1 MLDLLEL
8 QQFVAFADCGTLS
21 KAAEQ
26 LHISQPTLTRTMHHV
41 EDAFG
46 VPLFTR
52 GKNRIACNETGLQA
66 VDYARKLLEDAD
78 HAVQMVQAFDR
89 SLHTIHV
96 SSCAPAPL
104 WSLLPALTAR
114 FPDKTISSRLEE
126 MSTIIEQVVS
136 GNCEIG
142 ILPYAF
148 ADERLLVVPFLREQL
163 SVCVPKSHPLAQE
176 NTLTFSKINGFNCL
190 VRDQLGFWSNLCH
203 EKMPASKFLVQTDN
217 FALEELIRSSTLLC
231 FTTNLAGWKE
241 QEVLRDRVII
251 PLVDDEATAAYQL
264 LCLPKNKDLLKP
276 YICIYN
282 V

>member
-66 VDYARKLLEDAD
+66 VAYARKLLQDAD
-78 HAVQMVQAFDR
+78 HAVKMVQAFDR

-104 WSLLPALTAR
+104 WSLLPVLTAR
-114 FPDKTISSRLEE
+114 FPDKTISSRLED
-126 MSTIIEQVVS
+126 MSIIIEQVVS

-163 SVCVPKSHPLAQE
+163 SVCVPKSHPLAKE
-176 NTLTFSKINGFNCL
+176 NTLTFSQINGFNCL

-231 FTTNLAGWKE
+231 FTTNLAGWE
-241 QEVLRDRVII
+241 QQEVLRDRVII

-264 LCLPKNKDLLKP
+264 ICLPKNKDLLKP
-276 YICIYN
+276 YI
-282 V
+282 

>member
-66 VDYARKLLEDAD
+66 VAYARKLLEDAD
-78 HAVQMVQAFDR
+78 HAVKMVQAFDR

-104 WSLLPALTAR
+104 WSLLPVLTAR
-114 FPDKTISSRLEE
+114 FPDKTISSRLED
-126 MSTIIEQVVS
+126 MSIIIEQVVS

-163 SVCVPKSHPLAQE
+163 SVCVPKSHPLAKE
-176 NTLTFSKINGFNCL
+176 NTLTFSQINGFNCL

-231 FTTNLAGWKE
+231 FTTNLAGWE
-241 QEVLRDRVII
+241 QQEVLRDRVII

-264 LCLPKNKDLLKP
+264 ICLPKNKDLLKP
-276 YICIYN
+276 YI
-282 V
+282 

>member
-8 QQFVAFADCGTLS
+8 QQFVTFADCGTLS

-46 VPLFTR
+46 VSLFTR
-52 GKNRIACNETGLQA
+52 GKNRIACNETGLRA
-66 VDYARKLLEDAD
+66 VAYARKLLEDAD

-89 SLHTIHV
+89 SLHTVHV

-114 FPDKTISSRLEE
+114 YPDNTISSKLEDV
-126 MSTIIEQVVS
+126 STIIEQVMS
-136 GNCEIG
+136 GSCEIG

-163 SVCVPKSHPLAQE
+163 SVCVPHNHPLARE
-176 NTLTFSKINGFNCL
+176 KTLTFEQINGFNCL

-203 EKMPASKFLVQTDN
+203 EKMPASKFLVQTDA

-231 FTTNLAGWKE
+231 FTTNLAGWEE
-241 QEVLRDRVII
+241 QEVLQDRTII
-251 PLVDDEATAAYQL
+251 PLVDKEATAAYQL
-264 LCLPKNKDLLKP
+264 ICLPKNKGLLKP
-276 YICIYN
+276 YI
-282 V
+282 

>member
-264 LCLPKNKDLLKP
+264 ICLPKNKDLLKP
-276 YICIYN
+276 YR
-282 V
+282 

>member
-8 QQFVAFADCGTLS
+8 QQFVAFAECGTLS

-46 VPLFTR
+46 VPLFKR

-66 VDYARKLLEDAD
+66 VAYARKLLEDAD
-78 HAVQMVQAFDR
+78 HAVKMVQAFDR

-114 FPDKTISSRLEE
+114 FPDKTISSRLED
-126 MSTIIEQVVS
+126 MSIIIEQVVS
-136 GNCEIG
+136 GSCEIG

-176 NTLTFSKINGFNCL
+176 NTLTFSQINGFNCL

-203 EKMPASKFLVQTDN
+203 EKMPASKFLVQT
-217 FALEELIRSSTLLC
+217 
-231 FTTNLAGWKE
+231 
-241 QEVLRDRVII
+241 
-251 PLVDDEATAAYQL
+251 
-264 LCLPKNKDLLKP
+264 
-276 YICIYN
+276 
-282 V
+282 

>member
-46 VPLFTR
+46 VSLFTR
-52 GKNRIACNETGLQA
+52 GKNRIACNETGRQA
-66 VDYARKLLEDAD
+66 VAYARKLLEDAD

-126 MSTIIEQVVS
+126 MSTIIEQVMS

-176 NTLTFSKINGFNCL
+176 NTLTFSQINGFNCL

-231 FTTNLAGWKE
+231 FTTNLAGWEE

-264 LCLPKNKDLLKP
+264 ICLPKNKDLLKP
-276 YICIYN
+276 YR
-282 V
+282 

>member
-163 SVCVPKSHPLAQE
+163 SVCVPKGHPLEQE
-176 NTLTFSKINGFNCL
+176 STLTFAQINGFNCL

-217 FALEELIRSSTLLC
+217 FALQELIRSSTLLC
-231 FTTNLAGWKE
+231 FTTNLAGWEE

-264 LCLPKNKDLLKP
+264 ICLPKNKDLLKP
-276 YICIYN
+276 YI
-282 V
+282 

>member
-66 VDYARKLLEDAD
+66 VAYARKLLEDAD

-114 FPDKTISSRLEE
+114 FPDKTISSRLED

-148 ADERLLVVPFLREQL
+148 ADKRLLVVPFLREQL

-176 NTLTFSKINGFNCL
+176 NTLTFSQINGFNCL

-217 FALEELIRSSTLLC
+217 FALQELIRSSTLLC
-231 FTTNLAGWKE
+231 FTTNLAGWEE

-276 YICIYN
+276 YI
-282 V
+282 

>member
-52 GKNRIACNETGLQA
+52 GKNRIACNATGLQA
-66 VDYARKLLEDAD
+66 VAYARKLLEDAD

-114 FPDKTISSRLEE
+114 FPDKTISSKLEDVPT
-126 MSTIIEQVVS
+126 MIEQVVS
-136 GNCEIG
+136 GACEIG

-148 ADERLLVVPFLREQL
+148 TDERLLVVPFLREQL
-163 SVCVPKSHPLAQE
+163 SVCVPKNHPLAQE
-176 NTLTFSKINGFNCL
+176 HSLTFAQINGFNCL

-203 EKMPASKFLVQTDN
+203 EKMPASKFLVQTDR
-217 FALEELIRSSTLLC
+217 FALEELIRNSTLLS
-231 FTTNLAGWKE
+231 FTTNLAGGEE
-241 QEVLRDRVII
+241 QEVLQDRTII
-251 PLVDDEATAAYQL
+251 PLVDAEATAEYQL
-264 LCLPKNKDLLKP
+264 ICLPKNKDLLKP
-276 YICIYN
+276 YMN

>member
-52 GKNRIACNETGLQA
+52 GKNRIACNATGLQA
-66 VDYARKLLEDAD
+66 VAYARKLLEDAD

-89 SLHTIHV
+89 SLRTIHV

-114 FPDKTISSRLEE
+114 FPDKTISSKLEDVPT
-126 MSTIIEQVVS
+126 MIEQVVS
-136 GNCEIG
+136 GVCEIG

-148 ADERLLVVPFLREQL
+148 TDERLLVVPFLREQL
-163 SVCVPKSHPLAQE
+163 SVCVPKNHPLAQE
-176 NTLTFSKINGFNCL
+176 HTLTFAQINGFNCL

-203 EKMPASKFLVQTDN
+203 EKMPASKFLVQTDR
-217 FALEELIRSSTLLC
+217 FALEELIRNSTLLS
-231 FTTNLAGWKE
+231 FTTNLAGGE
-241 QEVLRDRVII
+241 EPEVLQDRTII
-251 PLVDDEATAAYQL
+251 PLVDAEATAEYQL
-264 LCLPKNKDLLKP
+264 ICLPKNKDLLKP
-276 YICIYN
+276 YR
-282 V
+282 

>member
-52 GKNRIACNETGLQA
+52 GKNRIACNATGLQA
-66 VDYARKLLEDAD
+66 VAYARKLLEDAD

-89 SLHTIHV
+89 SLRTIHV

-114 FPDKTISSRLEE
+114 FPDKTISSKLEDVPT
-126 MSTIIEQVVS
+126 MIEQVVS
-136 GNCEIG
+136 GACEIG

-148 ADERLLVVPFLREQL
+148 TDERLLIVPFLREQL

-176 NTLTFSKINGFNCL
+176 HSLTFAQINGFNCL

-203 EKMPASKFLVQTDN
+203 EKMPASKFLVQTDR
-217 FALEELIRSSTLLC
+217 FALEELIRNSTLLS
-231 FTTNLAGWKE
+231 FTTNLAGGE
-241 QEVLRDRVII
+241 EPEVLQDRTII
-251 PLVDDEATAAYQL
+251 PLVDAEATAEYQL
-264 LCLPKNKDLLKP
+264 ICLPKNKSLLKP
-276 YICIYN
+276 YMN